1 MEFDKNIDAKRDAK
15 QKEIMNTKKPKWEVE
30 RLLKQWNAGMKYEKE
45 QLYNARSEIY
55 SKYDFLRSLIL
66 KKRSLKASGTYVPT
80 PEQIANFAKRED
92 ERIAYF
98 RKGKSMN
105 NPYLVIPKLKKLVG
119 EYRRIGE
126 GKKPLT
132 EAEQRFRNR
141 NKKRELTD
149 EEETLKRQ
157 IIAIKSPKTTIG
169 DLRNKIKDTY
179 PNVPTYSEPF
189 KNKNIALAYE
199 NLYNKHYEE
208 MEEADDDEIS
218 DLKKYF
224 EQQEFNFKID
234 NATKPKLVSYILT
247 FPEFQP
253 KKLVEN
259 ERTEA
264 DQIEYNIRKAI
275 KRDLVDF
282 ILSMPELAKLYIP
295 VPKQKK
301 ELTSAQ
307 KLRAYNYMTKI
318 DILKALR
325 ESYTTEQI
333 RKAKIRVSKGIKDLR
348 DDLTL
353 AIDGGRID
361 NIFL

>member
-1 MEFDKNIDAKRDAK
+1 M
-15 QKEIMNTKKPKWEVE
+15 
-30 RLLKQWNAGMKYEKE
+30 
-45 QLYNARSEIY
+45 
-55 SKYDFLRSLIL
+55 
-66 KKRSLKASGTYVPT
+66 
-80 PEQIANFAKRED
+80 
-92 ERIAYF
+92 
-98 RKGKSMN
+98 
-105 NPYLVIPKLKKLVG
+105 
-119 EYRRIGE
+119 
-126 GKKPLT
+126 
-132 EAEQRFRNR
+132 
-141 NKKRELTD
+141 
-149 EEETLKRQ
+149 
-157 IIAIKSPKTTIG
+157 
-169 DLRNKIKDTY
+169 
-179 PNVPTYSEPF
+179 
-189 KNKNIALAYE
+189 
-199 NLYNKHYEE
+199 
-208 MEEADDDEIS
+208 
-218 DLKKYF
+218 
-224 EQQEFNFKID
+224 
-234 NATKPKLVSYILT
+234 
-247 FPEFQP
+247 
-253 KKLVEN
+253 VEN